1 MREFLDLLR
10 RNRNYRYMWM
20 GQVVSEI
27 GDNFNNIAV
36 FALAMQLTHSGLVV
50 MGVMLSRAIPAITIG
65 PLAGVMLDRFD
76 RKRIMIASDL
86 TRAVVALGFILA
98 LRQQQVWLLYTF
110 SALLMIA
117 SPFFTAGRSAILPTI
132 ANEDEI
138 HTANSLTQTTQWT
151 NLTIGTFLG
160 ATVVGIGYEW
170 AFTFNALSFL
180 FSAWAIWKL
189 REPHGKKFRA
199 DHRDLTE
206 AEVVRPWHE
215 YREGL
220 RYMRSVPLVLAI
232 ALLAVGWA
240 TGGGA
245 AQILF
250 TLFGEVVFN
259 RGAAGIGTI
268 WGFAGIGLLVGG
280 TFANWLGKRLSFEE
294 YKLAV
299 FVDYLVHGGAYVL
312 FSRTPQF
319 ELALLYHSRVARR
332 HCHEFDPELLVFAQD
347 GFRPISRPRLCHDR
361 NTHVVD
367 DDALHGRGGDCLN
380 ALQPAND
387 RSCSGLAQF
396 DHCNFLGMGELDRP
410 AAIARSVRRGNERSG
425 DTRRPGSVTK
435 DRNVVTSQELRAR
448 FRPAASCG
456 TLNCYEAVQE
466 SRRAVSC

>member
-1 MREFLDLLR
+1 MRTQGRQAMEQSEPTALMRDFLDLLR
-10 RNRNYRYMWM
+10 RNRNYRYTWM

-50 MGVMLSRAIPAITIG
+50 MGVMLSRAVPAITIG
-65 PLAGVMLDRFD
+65 PLAGVLLDRFD
-76 RKRIMIASDL
+76 RRRIMIASDL

-98 LRQQQVWLLYTF
+98 FREQQVWLLYVF

-132 ANEDEI
+132 ANRDEI

-151 NLTIGTFLG
+151 NLTVGTFLG

-170 AFTFNALSFL
+170 AFVFNAISFL
-180 FSAWAIWKL
+180 FSAWAIWNL
-189 REPHGKKFRA
+189 RPPPGKQFRA
-199 DHRDLTE
+199 EHRDLTE

-220 RYMRSVPLVLAI
+220 RYMRSIPLVFAI
-232 ALLAVGWA
+232 ALLSVGWA

-268 WGFAGIGLLVGG
+268 WGCAGLGLLLGG
-280 TFANWLGKRLSFEE
+280 AIGNWLGKKLSFDE
-294 YKLAV
+294 YKLTI

-312 FSRTPQF
+312 FSRMQRF
-319 ELALLYHSRVARR
+319 DLALLFIFVSRGAMSVSSILNYSY
-332 HCHEFDPELLVFAQD
+332 LLKTVSDQYRGRVFATIETLTWSMMM
-347 GFRPISRPRLCHDR
+347 ISMTVAGIASTHFSPRSIGVIAGLLSSTTAIFWGWANWSGR
-361 NTHVVD
+361 LPLP
-367 DDALHGRGGDCLN
+367 DARGV
-380 ALQPAND
+380 D
-387 RSCSGLAQF
+387 RSEVEI
-396 DHCNFLGMGELDRP
+396 H
-410 AAIARSVRRGNERSG
+410 G
-425 DTRRPGSVTK
+425 DP
-435 DRNVVTSQELRAR
+435 VV
-448 FRPAASCG
+448 
-456 TLNCYEAVQE
+456 
-466 SRRAVSC
+466 

>member
-10 RNRNYRYMWM
+10 RNRNYRCMWM

-36 FALAMQLTHSGLVV
+36 FALAMALTHSGLVI
-50 MGVMLSRAIPAITIG
+50 MGIMLSRAIPAITIG
-65 PLAGVMLDRFD
+65 PLAGVILDRFD
-76 RKRIMIASDL
+76 RRRIMIASDL
-86 TRAVVALGFILA
+86 VRAFVALGFIVA
-98 LRQQQVWLLYTF
+98 VREQQVFLLYTF

-132 ANEDEI
+132 ANKEEI

-170 AFTFNALSFL
+170 AFTFNAISFL
-180 FSAWAIWKL
+180 FSAWAIWNL
-189 REPHGKKFRA
+189 RPPKGKQFRA
-199 DHRDLTE
+199 EHRDLTE
-206 AEVVRPWHE
+206 AEVIRPWHE

-220 RYMRSVPLVLAI
+220 RYMRSVPLVFAI

-268 WGFAGIGLLVGG
+268 WGCGGLGLLLGG
-280 TFANWLGKRLSFEE
+280 AFANWLGRRLSFKD

-299 FVDYLVHGGAYVL
+299 FIDYVIHGGAYIL
-312 FSRTPQF
+312 FSQMNRF
-319 ELALLYHSRVARR
+319 ELALLFIFVSR
-332 HCHEFDPELLVFAQD
+332 
-347 GFRPISRPRLCHDR
+347 
-361 NTHVVD
+361 
-367 DDALHGRGGDCLN
+367 
-380 ALQPAND
+380 
-387 RSCSGLAQF
+387 
-396 DHCNFLGMGELDRP
+396 
-410 AAIARSVRRGNERSG
+410 AAMSVN
-425 DTRRPGSVTK
+425 
-435 DRNVVTSQELRAR
+435 
-448 FRPAASCG
+448 
-456 TLNCYEAVQE
+456 
-466 SRRAVSC
+466 